1 MKINYSIV
9 IVLFCNFKHILYP
22 LSNTKNRW
30 MEFEIFASISSSIPS
45 SLFPKSQTSQFSN
58 FIQQST
64 FSFSLSIKLIYLF
77 SLLSISSSFVWPWLI
92 TKMFRVSLT
101 TTERRE
107 KSSFDWVL
115 MENCLL
121 RQILLPSSL
130 ALCWLIPDEAWK
142 QIKDESKWET
152 SVKQN
157 HLKSNKFS
165 FQIPLSLI
173 LELYNLTLKQ
183 KQSLSHVKIV
193 RWSFIMHRM
202 QYLQCSFFF
211 SSFYTWTL
219 KFNNFF
225 FLRLASLSVYKDMC
239 VIE

>member
-1 MKINYSIV
+1 
-9 IVLFCNFKHILYP
+9 
-22 LSNTKNRW
+22 
-30 MEFEIFASISSSIPS
+30 
-45 SLFPKSQTSQFSN
+45 
-58 FIQQST
+58 
-64 FSFSLSIKLIYLF
+64 
-77 SLLSISSSFVWPWLI
+77 
-92 TKMFRVSLT
+92 
-101 TTERRE
+101 
-107 KSSFDWVL
+107 

-121 RQILLPSSL
+121 RQILLPLL
-130 ALCWLIPDEAWK
+130 ALCWLIPDEAWR

-173 LELYNLTLKQ
+173 SELYNLTLRQ
-183 KQSLSHVKIV
+183 EQSRSHVKIV

-202 QYLQCSFFF
+202 QYLQCSSFF

-225 FLRLASLSVYKDMC
+225 LFPSRKSTRLYVCKDMWDMC
-239 VIE
+239 VIEEHKNPTKMMRDMRERCEMMKFTVSKTSLKFELRKRLHKQRRRTKWRERISPYEPRTMNIKENIYQTHERTAANRRRTHNMP

>member
-1 MKINYSIV
+1 M
-9 IVLFCNFKHILYP
+9 
-22 LSNTKNRW
+22 
-30 MEFEIFASISSSIPS
+30 
-45 SLFPKSQTSQFSN
+45 
-58 FIQQST
+58 
-64 FSFSLSIKLIYLF
+64 
-77 SLLSISSSFVWPWLI
+77 I

-121 RQILLPSSL
+121 RQILLPSL

-173 LELYNLTLKQ
+173 SELYNLTLRQ
-183 KQSLSHVKIV
+183 EQSRSHVKIV
-193 RWSFIMHRM
+193 RWSFIMHSM
-202 QYLQCSFFF
+202 QYLQCSSFFA
-211 SSFYTWTL
+211 SFYTWTL

-225 FLRLASLSVYKDMC
+225 FSRLASRLVFPSTRIC
-239 VIE
+239 VS